1 MLILLNV
8 INYDFFTN
16 SFLCI
21 LSVYM
26 DVNIITLYD
35 IMLFL
40 RTDIIRID
48 YQNFY
53 VCLFLYCF

>member
-26 DVNIITLYD
+26 DANITLYG